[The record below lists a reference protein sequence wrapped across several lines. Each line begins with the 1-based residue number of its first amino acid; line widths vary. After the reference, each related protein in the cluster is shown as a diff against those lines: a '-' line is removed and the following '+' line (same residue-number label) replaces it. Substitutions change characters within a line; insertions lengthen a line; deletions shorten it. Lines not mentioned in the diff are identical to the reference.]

1 MPAHVNI
8 KGFLSTHFREAPYHR
23 SELLAS
29 LATEEERRA
38 LLAAPLQLLPRTPG
52 APKPLPLQ
60 LRLNSAQ
67 LEELRETERLAERAI
82 TQKAKSDH
90 LKSIRAAA
98 REAAAQ
104 KEAAADAADAARA
117 AQAWHLNCRPGG

>member
-8 KGFLSTHFREAPYHR
+8 KGFLGTHFREAPYHR
-23 SELLAS
+23 SELLAG

-82 TQKAKSDH
+82 RL
-90 LKSIRAAA
+90 LKQAQSAA
-98 REAAAQ
+98 RP
-104 KEAAADAADAARA
+104 R
-117 AQAWHLNCRPGG
+117 R